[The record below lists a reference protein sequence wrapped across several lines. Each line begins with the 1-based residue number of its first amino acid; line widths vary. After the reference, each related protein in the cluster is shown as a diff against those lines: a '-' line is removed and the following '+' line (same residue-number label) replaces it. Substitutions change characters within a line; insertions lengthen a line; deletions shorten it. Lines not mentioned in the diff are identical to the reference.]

1 MKWGIWMVNYY
12 NKDIKIDR
20 TDEMR
25 TDEISKMI
33 EEGGLGADQYY
44 VIDKY
49 QSNHKRL
56 VENIDQ
62 FRQELVQMNNDDL
75 VDILIINT
83 QENTSSKYS
92 QALMIIK
99 HEIVKRMNN

>member
-1 MKWGIWMVNYY
+1 MKWGICMVNYY

-20 TDEMR
+20 TNEMR

-49 QSNHKRL
+49 QPNHKRL

-62 FRQELVQMNNDDL
+62 FRQELVQMDNDDL

-83 QENTSSKYS
+83 QENPSSKYS